1 MLASNVRLISHW
13 SESRGVYDD
22 ICYLRQAH
30 LFQRFGWH
38 GLDTSLAHETDGY
51 LAAKLRS
58 IDFPNWNEPTRA
70 PCHMQTADGSKWV
83 MTPPPGTGF
92 VLALFPEGFQ
102 VVPLYVAANV
112 IIAGFALYGL
122 WRARERV
129 SLTLA
134 AVFGALS
141 IYFMINPTKASYSMA
156 PTMIVCALTGL
167 FTARLF
173 LDESGRRLLMVAAV
187 GVLLGLSASFRI
199 ANVFLSAGYFLFF
212 GLSFLTW
219 RTRETFLSGL
229 TLGLA
234 FLVGLLPV
242 FAANLVNSGNPLVS
256 AYGGPDTAPPS
267 SGSRRT
273 AGLSARHAVSVDR
286 DRRCRDRAVVA
297 FRKPFRCQETC
308 TAGRRQSRT
317 ESGVLCD
324 TSGVHAVLHHA
335 YPDAVVVD
343 AVVCPAASA
352 GRGARGCID
361 PARAGQSGSA
371 AAMTSAQPRIAV
383 LVPCYNEEAAVAT
396 VVADFRKA
404 LPAAEIYVYDNNSR
418 DGTAAVARE
427 AGAIVRSERR
437 QGKGHVVRRMFA
449 DVEADIYVLV
459 DGDATYDAPSA
470 PRMID
475 KLLDEHLDMVV
486 GFRID
491 QSQAAYR
498 LGHRTGNRMLTDF
511 LSSTFGQEFKDILS
525 GYRVFSRRFVK
536 SFPVLSDG
544 FEIETELAVYA
555 LELSLPVAEVETPY
569 YARPEGSFSKLNTW
583 RDGFRIFGT
592 MLKLYRS
599 ERPLRFFTVI
609 GILLALAA
617 IILAIP
623 IVVTFIETGLV
634 PRLPTAVLS
643 MGLTIVAIL
652 SVSSGIVLDTVT
664 RGRREMK
671 MLAYL
676 SQPAP
681 KRT

>member
-1 MLASNVRLISHW
+1 
-13 SESRGVYDD
+13 
-22 ICYLRQAH
+22 
-30 LFQRFGWH
+30 
-38 GLDTSLAHETDGY
+38 
-51 LAAKLRS
+51 
-58 IDFPNWNEPTRA
+58 
-70 PCHMQTADGSKWV
+70 
-83 MTPPPGTGF
+83 
-92 VLALFPEGFQ
+92 
-102 VVPLYVAANV
+102 
-112 IIAGFALYGL
+112 
-122 WRARERV
+122 
-129 SLTLA
+129 
-134 AVFGALS
+134 
-141 IYFMINPTKASYSMA
+141 
-156 PTMIVCALTGL
+156 
-167 FTARLF
+167 
-173 LDESGRRLLMVAAV
+173 
-187 GVLLGLSASFRI
+187 
-199 ANVFLSAGYFLFF
+199 
-212 GLSFLTW
+212 
-219 RTRETFLSGL
+219 
-229 TLGLA
+229 
-234 FLVGLLPV
+234 
-242 FAANLVNSGNPLVS
+242 
-256 AYGGPDTAPPS
+256 
-267 SGSRRT
+267 
-273 AGLSARHAVSVDR
+273 
-286 DRRCRDRAVVA
+286 
-297 FRKPFRCQETC
+297 
-308 TAGRRQSRT
+308 
-317 ESGVLCD
+317 
-324 TSGVHAVLHHA
+324 
-335 YPDAVVVD
+335 
-343 AVVCPAASA
+343 
-352 GRGARGCID
+352 
-361 PARAGQSGSA
+361 
-371 AAMTSAQPRIAV
+371 MTSAQPRIAV
-383 LVPCYNEEAAVAT
+383 LVPCYNEAAAVAT

-418 DGTAAVARE
+418 DSTAAVARE

-491 QSQAAYR
+491 QVQAAYR
-498 LGHRTGNRMLTDF
+498 LGHRTGNRMLTGF

-643 MGLTIVAIL
+643 MGLTIVAML
-652 SVSSGIVLDTVT
+652 SVSSGLVLDTVT